1 MFDVP
6 MKEDLLE
13 NAAESFGI
21 IMPLYFAMLL
31 VTFGSAIGSYVLQ
44 SLGLYKT
51 AVRRGLKK
59 PWLAWIP
66 VGDMW
71 ILGSISDQYQYIVQR
86 KNKNKR
92 KALMILNILMWVA
105 YVAIWG
111 ILVSMI
117 VNAISFS
124 NHMPDETWYALV
136 GHILGMLAAAL
147 VMLGIAVAVAVI
159 QYMAL
164 YDYYRSCDPS
174 NAVMYLVLGILAA
187 LFMPAL
193 AILQSVFIFLC
204 RNKDLGM
211 PPRKDA
217 VPAAPELQLPP
228 AEENTEAEEV

>member
-1 MFDVP
+1 MFDLPV
-6 MKEDLLE
+6 KEDLFE
-13 NAAESFGI
+13 SYAEGFGVI
-21 IMPLYFAMLL
+21 LPLYFVMLL
-31 VTFGSAIGSYVLQ
+31 LTCGASIAAYILQ
-44 SLGLYKT
+44 SVGFYQT
-51 AVRRGLKK
+51 AVRRGLRN
-59 PWLAWIP
+59 PWLAWVP
-66 VGDMW
+66 VGNVW

-105 YVAIWG
+105 YAAIWG

-136 GHILGMLAAAL
+136 GHILGMIVAAL
-147 VMLGIAVAVAVI
+147 VMLGLAVAVAVI

-164 YDYYRSCDPS
+164 YDYYRSCDPN
-174 NAVMYLVLGILAA
+174 NAVMYLVLGILAT

-217 VPAAPELQLPP
+217 VCAAQEIQLPP
-228 AEENTEAEEV
+228 AGEPSETEEV